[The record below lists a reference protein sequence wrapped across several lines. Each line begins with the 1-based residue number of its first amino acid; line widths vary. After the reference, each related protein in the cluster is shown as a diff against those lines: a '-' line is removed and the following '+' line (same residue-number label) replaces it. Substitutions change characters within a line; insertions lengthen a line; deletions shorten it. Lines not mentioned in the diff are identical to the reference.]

1 MGGRPAARRDIGTID
16 PGPAEELES
25 TSSSARGPRVASAA
39 RLQSEYM
46 GYDRMDQPRLIQ
58 PAPALAAIMIA
69 GLLGGVVVGGVL
81 TWMQWADELAALR
94 IVVRSGVVG
103 FYLGVVAVLFVV
115 LLNRKLVESTRG
127 LAALVAVVALASWFI
142 VKVLIQAIG

>member
-1 MGGRPAARRDIGTID
+1 
-16 PGPAEELES
+16 
-25 TSSSARGPRVASAA
+25 
-39 RLQSEYM
+39 
-46 GYDRMDQPRLIQ
+46 MDQPRLIQ

-81 TWMQWADELAALR
+81 TWMQWADELAALW